1 MCAAD
6 AVCPRSES
14 CQALLASAQANRSF
28 CTCLAQTEAGA
39 ALRGSQWR
47 NVSFR
52 DVGGGGR
59 RQGQADLGHPTPT
72 TWSGGG
78 HTLNSGGAVGE
89 PAAVGPVWGQLGEE
103 AVATQATATAERLP
117 LRVIRLCTL
126 LKRLNSWGRKASTP
140 HGVCSSKRGDIMTPS
155 AKATQEPRSVLGRQ
169 WLHWDTNGCSPLPGR

>member
-52 DVGGGGR
+52 DVGGVRARLTLGTPL
-59 RQGQADLGHPTPT
+59 QPPGQEVGTHSTA
-72 TWSGGG
+72 
-78 HTLNSGGAVGE
+78 GGAVGE

-117 LRVIRLCTL
+117 PRVVRLCTL
-126 LKRLNSWGRKASTP
+126 LKRLNLWGRKASTP